1 MNGNSTTDR
10 LLLVEGNSDLQVVKT
25 LRQYA
30 NNRTQ
35 YWVDTAGGISRLLN
49 NIPNDLQNPRFMR
62 NSPMP
67 ALGYVV
73 DADDDRLAIWKE
85 LKMRC
90 QGESIPEQYRVYLPD
105 EPNPGG
111 TIVMRSRPRL
121 KVGVWIMPDNVH
133 TGELEDFVA
142 CMVPEDNADWPL
154 AREYVHSTERKFGAK
169 VTRAEVWAWIATRE
183 FPSRFD
189 EAIKNGD
196 LCTGG
201 VLCQTFIAWLNRLF
215 RVADEVADSA

>member
-1 MNGNSTTDR
+1 MNGNATIDR

-25 LRQYA
+25 LRQ
-30 NNRTQ
+30 NTKNRNQFSINPT
-35 YWVDTAGGISRLLN
+35 GGISQLLK
-49 NIPNDLQNPRFMR
+49 NIPSDLQDPRFIR

-73 DADDDRLAIWKE
+73 DADIDPQTIWE
-85 LKMRC
+85 DMKMRC

-105 EPNPGG
+105 SPNPEG

-121 KVGVWIMPDNVH
+121 KVGIWVMPDNEH
-133 TGELEDFVA
+133 SGELEDFLA
-142 CMVPEDNADWPL
+142 CMVPKCDADWPL
-154 AREYVHSTERKFGAK
+154 ARDYVRSTERKFGKK

-215 RVADEVADSA
+215 GVAD